1 MQLRP
6 LSPNRGLHRT
16 SHPVKLAFP
25 VIPACQKTRLAFAG
39 SEDIV
44 WSYLVILFG
53 SLYEL
58 CRNFEQTST
67 THFAAS
73 ITGHSSVTGKSKTCN
88 LKAVAGNL
96 LLEISCHRESC
107 KT

>member
-6 LSPNRGLHRT
+6 LSPDWDIHRNWSPGETGLSRN
-16 SHPVKLAFP
+16 SCL
-25 VIPACQKTRLAFAG
+25 
-39 SEDIV
+39 SE
-44 WSYLVILFG
+44 
-53 SLYEL
+53 
-58 CRNFEQTST
+58 NQTGI
-67 THFAAS
+67 HFAAS
-73 ITGHSSVTGKSKTCN
+73 ITGHASVTGKSKACN